1 MIALVVG
8 SLACIFID
16 GVLVFINEYVLQLYL
31 FYIKPFINLNKT
43 VVIGTRYSAV
53 YGGVVIFLVFVK
65 FFLIY
70 INKTVPT

>member
-31 FYIKPFINLNKT
+31 FYIKPFINLNET

-70 INKTVPT
+70 INKIVPT